1 MPALVATDIFI
12 QITWVGVVTARHTT
26 EVETESRSTVN
37 LDWDG
42 VVGGTYN
49 GRTRAS
55 DSRLLQQHRP
65 DTQMLM
71 FVNLALLARK
81 ILTIFPTPWVFHSS
95 IRNGWAQTL

>member
-42 VVGGTYN
+42 VVGGEVC
-49 GRTRAS
+49 
-55 DSRLLQQHRP
+55 LLQAEAGIRG
-65 DTQMLM
+65 
-71 FVNLALLARK
+71 VSLLGGVGDVYERCGMD
-81 ILTIFPTPWVFHSS
+81 LGGSLVV
-95 IRNGWAQTL
+95 